1 MSLWAGRDPRALAL
15 VAVALS
21 LGVVAAPAGR
31 ALLLLPGVLALL
43 LTAGA
48 GRRRLGQ
55 VLRAVLVLWLLSFL
69 ANAFLIPGTR
79 VGPEGLGILRPTFE
93 GAAAGL
99 RHGARLAALTG
110 IATWA
115 AVTVSALDLAA
126 SLEWGLRRVP
136 PLRRRAHRALVPIVL
151 ALRLLPAFLLEAER
165 LLEVDRL
172 REGPRRGPAGL
183 ARMARLA
190 PVWMVTIVDRAEALA
205 LTLTLRGY
213 RPEVERG
220 FARTFRFG
228 WIDWGILALG
238 VGGAVWL
245 P

>member
-1 MSLWAGRDPRALAL
+1 VTLWTGRDPRALTA

-31 ALLLLPGVLALL
+31 ACLVLPGVLVLL

-48 GRRRLGQ
+48 GRHRLGQ
-55 VLRAVLVLWLLSFL
+55 LLRAVLVLWLLSFL

-79 VGPEGLGILRPTFE
+79 VGPEFLGIFRPTLE

-110 IATWA
+110 LGAWA

-126 SLEWGLRRVP
+126 SLEWGLRGIP
-136 PLRRRAHRALVPIVL
+136 PLRRQAHRALVPIVL
-151 ALRLLPAFLLEAER
+151 ALRMLPAFLLEAER

-172 REGPRRGPAGL
+172 RGGPRRGLAGV
-183 ARMARLA
+183 ARIARLA

-213 RPEVERG
+213 APEVERG

-228 WIDWGILALG
+228 WIDWGVLVLG